1 MQRKGARAAGG
12 GRRPL
17 LTLDEILDEAIRLGL
32 TGVSM
37 LRLAASLGTATSTLY
52 NYVENR
58 EDLVRRAALR
68 QARRAAGRNAV
79 ARQAGQDWRAFA
91 RAHARQS
98 FDLWSSEPQLL
109 EQYIIGSIGPEDL
122 IEYMEEFLAAMIQ
135 RGFAPGQAYRIL
147 RAIDSVVHG
156 AVIRSFALAALQRR
170 GATFSSRIA
179 CVLHERRADELPNL
193 RACAFDPETEM
204 ALSFGEPIERIL
216 DSFAAQLEGASS
228 ARSGADR
235 RTGA

>member
-1 MQRKGARAAGG
+1 MQRKRARAVGG

-37 LRLAASLGTATSTLY
+37 PRLAASLGTATSTLY

-58 EDLVRRAALR
+58 EDLLRRAALR
-68 QARRAAGRNAV
+68 QARRAASRNAV
-79 ARQAGQDWRAFA
+79 ARQAGHDWRAFA

-98 FDLWSSEPQLL
+98 FELWSSEPQLL
-109 EQYIIGSIGPEDL
+109 EQYINGSIGPEDL

-135 RGFAPGQAYRIL
+135 GGFAPGQAYRIL

-156 AVIRSFALAALQRR
+156 AVIRSFALIALERR

-179 CVLHERRADELPNL
+179 RVLLERRADELPHL
-193 RACAFDPETEM
+193 RACAFDPENEM
-204 ALSFGEPIERIL
+204 ALSFGELIERIL
-216 DSFAAQLEGASS
+216 DSFAAELEGAPSMNS
-228 ARSGADR
+228 ADEQPR
-235 RTGA
+235 